1 MEISDLNG
9 YDEPVEGKRK
19 TGSKPPAVVNSTPQ
33 GAGLKDGQAMSFR
46 FRGDDNDKE
55 GKFDVRLPTWEEDQ
69 EGLRAKSD

>member
-19 TGSKPPAVVNSTPQ
+19 SGSKQPAVVNSTPQ

-46 FRGDDNDKE
+46 FRGDENDKE

-69 EGLRAKSD
+69 EGLRARTE